1 MKIVFCGT
9 QCNGKTTLVENFKHN
24 WPMYKTPSKSYR
36 EMVKEKNLNLNQQGD
51 TDSQR
56 IIRDVLLDQVLEMAG
71 EKNVVYDRSVID
83 NIAYTL
89 YGVEKGR
96 IKDSSFIA
104 ESLLLCKETMKM
116 VDIIFWLP
124 LNPDIV
130 ITESENRDVDPLF
143 RAEIDEIFR
152 GIFDSYNGNDG
163 VLFDPND
170 QPAMIALEGDVQ
182 KKIDLIAEYIG
193 QDGDVIETKES
204 ILSTMEDE
212 FEKLQIMNRLK

>member
-1 MKIVFCGT
+1 
-9 QCNGKTTLVENFKHN
+9 
-24 WPMYKTPSKSYR
+24 
-36 EMVKEKNLNLNQQGD
+36 MVKEKNLNLNQQGD

-96 IKDSSFIA
+96 IEDSSFIA

-124 LNPDIV
+124 LNSDII
-130 ITESENRDVDPLF
+130 ITDAENRDVDPLF

-193 QDGDVIETKES
+193 PDGGVIETKES